1 MDEVQVLKTGCLK
14 AHLLACLLAL
24 FVSGCA
30 MAPATHGATPRIRQ
44 RGAEIIIIKDG
55 RTHYFENRLPHCL
68 AYTLAGEW
76 EFAIQEAA
84 LRTPDRRHF
93 VGLSVF
99 ATDTLPGPE
108 GDPVSRAIAYFQAE
122 VEKDWGWPVPSTVE
136 PFPASHS
143 GAILLQ
149 FNEVTMTSQA
159 VARVLGPE
167 KPNVGQT
174 VRITK
179 RVLAPFLAGSVMVV
193 AVGDVTDARQVLDTL
208 ELTEHPRCWEPTIR
222 ERFPGVLR

>member
-1 MDEVQVLKTGCLK
+1 MPACIPAALTSPEANPRSETEVSHFDRQSLCLGQQWNILTMDEVQVLKTGCLK

-108 GDPVSRAIAYFQAE
+108 GDPVSRAIAYSQAE
-122 VEKDWGWPVPSTVE
+122 VEK
-136 PFPASHS
+136 
-143 GAILLQ
+143 
-149 FNEVTMTSQA
+149 
-159 VARVLGPE
+159 
-167 KPNVGQT
+167 
-174 VRITK
+174 
-179 RVLAPFLAGSVMVV
+179 
-193 AVGDVTDARQVLDTL
+193 
-208 ELTEHPRCWEPTIR
+208 
-222 ERFPGVLR
+222 